1 MRFLLFGLILICSF
15 SPVQAQ
21 QQAASCVSPS
31 DMRALVDQK
40 RAVDPTVAI
49 AAAQLSVPG
58 SDILRANLCKRNGGL
73 IYLIVALRA
82 DGKVIHVTVG
92 GASGRVESLD

>member
-1 MRFLLFGLILICSF
+1 MRSFLIGLFLICSL
-15 SPVQAQ
+15 SQTQAQ
-21 QQAASCVSPS
+21 QQAASCVSPT
-31 DMRALVDQK
+31 DMRELVNQK
-40 RAVDPTVAI
+40 RVVDPAVAI

-92 GASGRVESLD
+92 GASGRVETLD